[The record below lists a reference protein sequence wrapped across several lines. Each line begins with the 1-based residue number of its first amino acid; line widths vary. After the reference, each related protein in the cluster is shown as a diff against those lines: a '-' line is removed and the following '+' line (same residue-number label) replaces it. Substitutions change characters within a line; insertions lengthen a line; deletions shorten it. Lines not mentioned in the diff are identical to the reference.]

1 MKYQLVTI
9 KVLVLF
15 VILGISNNLYLFADT
30 PGLSSF
36 FKSKT
41 KLASKYDKY
50 VEHEI
55 DYNRYEEYM
64 LEVYWQVTRSDSKYS
79 SLSQTETHRQMWI
92 VREDKEGQ
100 VPFSIVSGKIRI
112 PISVSVSDYISHD
125 MKRIQVITLERVN
138 LAKLL
143 GLDEKQ
149 LDQVDGEGS
158 QDKVVFLYIGEGFN
172 EQNNFTFKLLPEDY
186 YEVRIE
192 LKMQYS
198 N

>member
-1 MKYQLVTI
+1 MKYKLIVI
-9 KVLVLF
+9 KILVLF
-15 VILGISNNLYLFADT
+15 VVLEISNSLYLFADSS
-30 PGLSSF
+30 GISSF

-55 DYNRYEEYM
+55 DYNRYEEYI

-92 VREDKEGQ
+92 VREEENAQ
-100 VPFSIVSGKIRI
+100 IPFSIVSGKIRV
-112 PISVSVSDYISHD
+112 PITGSVSDYISHE
-125 MKRIQVITLERVN
+125 MKRIQIITMDRIN

-149 LDQVDGEGS
+149 LEQGDSEETK
-158 QDKVVFLYIGEGFN
+158 DKVIFLYVGEGFN
-172 EQNNFTFKLLPEDY
+172 EQNSFTFKLLPEDY